1 MYVYT
6 HTLLSQHCIDTKL
19 YTEKQIWKLLEHMSP
34 FAKGMEKI
42 WTFSFNL
49 NYKLPKHFFLENEYY
64 FKKKKKKRL
73 NLLRSNET
81 SSNHK
86 ESTASVPSLSHPALH
101 LPSLK
106 QGHMEKSRN

>member
-42 WTFSFNL
+42 WTFYFNL

-64 FKKKKKKRL
+64 FKKKKEKKVESPYEQWNIL
-73 NLLRSNET
+73 KSQGVYCI
-81 SSNHK
+81 SSIPLP
-86 ESTASVPSLSHPALH
+86 PSPTPPQSKAGSHG
-101 LPSLK
+101 K
-106 QGHMEKSRN
+106 V